1 MTSVASATSNASTV
15 TADTTAPILPVGA
28 DPEAALAILEVVDG
42 AQAEQADRS
51 DRESAE
57 LQEEH
62 ADDAAVATM
71 HDKAS
76 LMRTQA
82 WVDFGMAT
90 FSACVQA
97 SDAAASGS
105 TGSGAGGEAS
115 QDAAMIKAVQSLA
128 DGNITASEQNDDA
141 DVKSDQA
148 ASTVAGFTVQSDNQ
162 AMGDAADLVKAA
174 LSAYQQYV
182 TTQAQTQAAALHR
195 A

>member
-1 MTSVASATSNASTV
+1 MTSVASTTSSASTV
-15 TADTTAPILPVGA
+15 ATDTTPPVLPLGT

-42 AQAEQADRS
+42 AQAEQADRG
-51 DRESAE
+51 DRQSAE

-62 ADDAAVATM
+62 ADDAAVASM

-82 WVDFGMAT
+82 WVDFGMAA
-90 FSACVQA
+90 FSAGVQA
-97 SDAAASGS
+97 SNTAASS
-105 TGSGAGGEAS
+105 SSSSGGGEAS
-115 QDAAMIKAVQSLA
+115 QDAAMIKAVQGLC
-128 DGNITASEQNDDA
+128 DGNLTASEQNDDA
-141 DVKSDQA
+141 DVKGDQA

-162 AMGDAADLVKAA
+162 AIGDAADLVKAA

>member
-1 MTSVASATSNASTV
+1 MTSVASTTSSASSVAT
-15 TADTTAPILPVGA
+15 DTTPVLPLGT
-28 DPEAALAILEVVDG
+28 DPEAALAILEVADG
-42 AQAEQADRS
+42 AQAEQADRN
-51 DRESAE
+51 DRQSAE

-62 ADDAAVATM
+62 ADDAAVASM

-82 WVDFGMAT
+82 WVDFGIAA

-97 SDAAASGS
+97 GDTAASS
-105 TGSGAGGEAS
+105 SSGGGDGAS
-115 QDAAMIKAVQSLA
+115 QDSAVIKTFQSLC
-128 DGNITASEQNDDA
+128 DGSLAASEQNDDA
-141 DVKSDQA
+141 DVKGDQA
-148 ASTVAGFTVQSDNQ
+148 ASTVAGFAVQSDNQ

-182 TTQAQTQAAALHR
+182 ATQAQTQAAALHR